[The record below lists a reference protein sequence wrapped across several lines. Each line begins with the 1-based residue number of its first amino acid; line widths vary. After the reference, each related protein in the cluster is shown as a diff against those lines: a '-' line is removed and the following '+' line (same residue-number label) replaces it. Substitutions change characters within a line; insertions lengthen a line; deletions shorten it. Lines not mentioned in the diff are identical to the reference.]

1 MASAIYRAGLILWD
15 RFSFSRT
22 SGCLSNRGIS
32 SSEPLHLLDITDIIS
47 LAVSAVQTKVADVAA
62 AQGKIVQ
69 EFQGIER
76 LILSAS
82 NRSTELVI
90 KELNR
95 KPQAQTSD
103 VIPRLDSIYAISMV
117 RNYLYKSWVLF

>member
-1 MASAIYRAGLILWD
+1 M
-15 RFSFSRT
+15 
-22 SGCLSNRGIS
+22 SNRGIS

-117 RNYLYKSWVLF
+117 RNYLYKS